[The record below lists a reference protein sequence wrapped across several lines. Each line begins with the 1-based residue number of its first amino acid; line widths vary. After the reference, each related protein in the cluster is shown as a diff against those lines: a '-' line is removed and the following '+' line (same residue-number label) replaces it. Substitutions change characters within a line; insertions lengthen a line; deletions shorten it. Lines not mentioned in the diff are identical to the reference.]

1 MDELEEKELKIY
13 SEPLASKYTVH
24 LTDIV
29 EPDFYRDLFYQLENC
44 SENDV
49 FEIVLNTYGGQEDT
63 AIQLYNAIISSPA
76 TVVGRVSGYCCS
88 AGTIVLLACR
98 SWVVPPNSKVMIH
111 SSSGGTSGKSHET
124 QAMVEF
130 ESLWLRSFFRSVYK
144 GFLTDKEIEAVLGG
158 KDMWFTGEDTVKRL
172 KKLSKEK

>member
-13 SEPLASKYTVH
+13 SVPLASKYTVH

-88 AGTIVLLACR
+88 AGTIILLGCHT
-98 SWVVPPNSKVMIH
+98 WVVPPNSKLMVH
-111 SSSGGTSGKSHET
+111 SSSGGTTGKSHET

-130 ESLWLRSFFRSVYK
+130 ETVWLKDFFRDVYK
-144 GFLTDKEIEAVLGG
+144 GFLTDKEITEVLAG
-158 KDMWFTGEDTVKRL
+158 KDMWLTGADVVKRL

>member
-13 SEPLASKYTVH
+13 SVPLASKYTVH

-29 EPDFYRDLFYQLENC
+29 EPDFYSDLFYQLENC
-44 SENDV
+44 GESDV
-49 FEIVLNTYGGQEDT
+49 FEIVLNTFGGQEDT
-63 AIQLYNAIISSPA
+63 AIQLYNAIQNSPA

-88 AGTIVLLACR
+88 AGTIILLACHT
-98 SWVVPPNSKVMIH
+98 WIVPPNSKLMIH

-130 ESLWLRSFFRSVYK
+130 DANWLKSFFISVYK
-144 GFLTDKEIEAVLGG
+144 GFLTDKEITEVLGG
-158 KDMWFTGEDTVKRL
+158 KDMWFTGEEAVKRL